1 MENNKNPL
9 VSVIMPVYN
18 GEEYLAE
25 AVQSILDQTYTN
37 FELLIVDDGSSD
49 NTLAIAKELSKKD
62 HRVRVLR
69 NKINLKIV
77 GTLNRAIDESKGKY
91 IARMDA
97 DDYKYPEAIEK
108 QVAYL
113 ESNPDVAV
121 VGGAIEVCGPH
132 MEVLNHRAYPES
144 DAEVRAKIFRYN
156 PFAHPAVMMNANL
169 VGDERY
175 ALNWAEDYDM
185 WFRLGK
191 KGKFANLPETVL
203 KLRTHPDS
211 VSQSKLAYQEKL
223 TLYIR
228 LKAIFEYG
236 YTMSAGDRAYFVA
249 QVMGTKLIP
258 AKVKFKLFGFL
269 RGGKPKSNE

>member
-1 MENNKNPL
+1 MKNNKNPL

-25 AVQSILDQTYTN
+25 AVQSILDQTYAN

-49 NTLAIAKELSKKD
+49 GTAAIAQELSEKD
-62 HRVRVLR
+62 DRVKVLR
-69 NKINLKIV
+69 NKVNLKIV

-91 IARMDA
+91 IARMDS
-97 DDYKYPEAIEK
+97 DDYKYPNAIEQ

-113 ESNPDVAV
+113 ESHPDVVV
-121 VGGAIEVCGPH
+121 VGGAIEVCGPN
-132 MEVLNHRAYPES
+132 MGVLNHRAYPQS
-144 DAEVRAKIFRYN
+144 DAEVRSKIFRYN
-156 PFAHPAVMMNANL
+156 PFAHPAVMMNASL

-185 WFRLGK
+185 WFRLGN

-203 KLRTHPDS
+203 KLRTHPES
-211 VSQSKLAYQEKL
+211 VSQSKLAFQEKL

-228 LKAIFEYG
+228 LKAVFEYG
-236 YTMSAGDRAYFVA
+236 YVMSTSDKAYFVA

-258 AKVKFKLFGFL
+258 AKIKFKLFGFL